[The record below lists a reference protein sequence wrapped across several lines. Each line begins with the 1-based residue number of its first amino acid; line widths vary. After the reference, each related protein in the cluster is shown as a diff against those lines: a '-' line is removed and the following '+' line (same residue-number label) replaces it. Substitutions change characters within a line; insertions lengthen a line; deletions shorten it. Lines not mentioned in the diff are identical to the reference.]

1 MKELQEP
8 PPPGSL
14 AGSPGSPGIRLTPR
28 ESQVLH
34 LIAGGETN
42 QSIASELGLSV
53 RTVER
58 HAANLYLKIGVEGPA
73 ARAAA
78 ANYAFRHALGP
89 EQDTL
94 AVLHQNP
101 PRRR

>member
-1 MKELQEP
+1 M
-8 PPPGSL
+8 